1 MNKLKTIVS
10 QYFTE
15 FIEVE
20 TSEPKR
26 YFRIDIFLPDGGRC
40 SVGLGNETRFCPEF
54 LQFNICDSKIRLK
67 DSNAHNGKINVF
79 GDDCVV
85 KLHGYLKELQ
95 TVINPLK

>member
-20 TSEPKR
+20 TSEPKS

-40 SVGLGNETRFCPEF
+40 SIGLENKTRFCPEF
-54 LQFNICDSKIRLK
+54 MHFNISGSAIRLK
-67 DSNAHNGKINVF
+67 DSNTYNGKINVF
-79 GDDCVV
+79 GDDCES
-85 KLHGYLKELQ
+85 KLHEYLKELQ
-95 TVINPLK
+95 TIINPLK

>member
-1 MNKLKTIVS
+1 MNRLKTIVN

-20 TSEPKR
+20 TSEPKS

-40 SVGLGNETRFCPEF
+40 SVGIENKTRFCPEF
-54 LQFNICDSKIRLK
+54 MHFNITDSAIRLQ

-79 GDDCVV
+79 GNICVD
-85 KLHGYLKELQ
+85 KLNEYLKELQ
-95 TVINPLK
+95 TVIKPLK

>member
-20 TSEPKR
+20 TSEPKS

-40 SVGLGNETRFCPEF
+40 SVGIENKTRFCPEF
-54 LQFNICDSKIRLK
+54 LHFNICDSKIRLQ
-67 DSNAHNGKINVF
+67 DSNAYNGKINVF
-79 GDDCVV
+79 GNICVD
-85 KLHGYLKELQ
+85 KLNEYLKELQ
-95 TVINPLK
+95 TVIKPLK

>member
-20 TSEPKR
+20 TSEPKS

-40 SVGLGNETRFCPEF
+40 SVGLENKTRFCPEF
-54 LQFNICDSKIRLK
+54 LHFNILDSKIRLQ
-67 DSNAHNGKINVF
+67 DSNAYYCNINVF
-79 GDDCVV
+79 GDSCFYFFFFFFFFLFYIIHPF
-85 KLHGYLKELQ
+85 K
-95 TVINPLK
+95 

>member
-10 QYFTE
+10 RYFTE

-20 TSEPKR
+20 TSEPKS

-40 SVGLGNETRFCPEF
+40 SVGIENKTRFCPEF
-54 LQFNICDSKIRLK
+54 LHFNIRDSKIRLQ

-79 GDDCVV
+79 GNICVD
-85 KLHGYLKELQ
+85 KLNEYLKELQ
-95 TVINPLK
+95 TVIKPLK